1 MEHLAKKYG
10 RQMVERFNAPG
21 NPLNAAGEKVGIKF
35 NRSRRFINT
44 TNGHRL
50 MEWCNQNTPDKSNSL
65 MESIFH
71 AYFEDGKDVSKIE
84 ELLAIASTA
93 GLDVDAVR
101 SMLSTDEYRQEV
113 LQYDRQVK
121 TQLRV
126 SGVPYFI
133 VESNTGARPTAF
145 SGAQP
150 AELIA
155 EVLLEAQGDV

>member
-1 MEHLAKKYG
+1 
-10 RQMVERFNAPG
+10 
-21 NPLNAAGEKVGIKF
+21 
-35 NRSRRFINT
+35 
-44 TNGHRL
+44 
-50 MEWCNQNTPDKSNSL
+50 
-65 MESIFH
+65 
-71 AYFEDGKDVSKIE
+71 
-84 ELLAIASTA
+84 
-93 GLDVDAVR
+93 
-101 SMLSTDEYRQEV
+101 MLSTDAHRQDV

-155 EVLLEAQGDV
+155 EVLLEAQGDE

>member
-1 MEHLAKKYG
+1 
-10 RQMVERFNAPG
+10 MVERFGAPG
-21 NPLNAAGEKVGIKF
+21 NPLDVAGEKVGIKF

-44 TNGHRL
+44 TNGHRV
-50 MEWCNQNTPDKSNSL
+50 MEWCNQNSPDKSNDL
-65 MESIFH
+65 MERIFH
-71 AYFEDGKDVSKIE
+71 AYFEDGKDVSKTE
-84 ELLAIASTA
+84 ELLAIVSTA

-101 SMLSTDEYRQEV
+101 GMLSTDALRQDV

-150 AELIA
+150 ADVIA
-155 EVLLEAQGDV
+155 EVLLEAQGDE